1 MKTIGGWVFAAI
13 VLAALGAAALAAAR
27 VEHRIARAEEAF
39 ASFDLAGSAR
49 AYDELQQSLAYV
61 RFIPWIG
68 SDAVRRMQ
76 ASRAAVEYWD
86 GDYSALQA
94 LARGETAGENPDPE
108 LLFIAA
114 NATYRLGQQR
124 AANRDS
130 MLRAIDDAR
139 AAYQVVLTES
149 GGHADAAF
157 NYEYLLGL
165 RDEIARARLPGAS
178 RVQPPGEEGAGQGQ
192 QTLHGRE
199 GAPPPERSQKEFK
212 VYVPEDG
219 DERTNETEPG
229 SDQVRQRKG

>member
-1 MKTIGGWVFAAI
+1 MKTIGGWVFAAL
-13 VLAALGAAALAAAR
+13 VLAALGAGAIAAGR
-27 VEHRIARAEEAF
+27 VEHRIARAEQA
-39 ASFDLAGSAR
+39 LAALDFVESAL
-49 AYDELQQSLAYV
+49 AYEELEQSLAYL
-61 RFIPWIG
+61 RFVPWIG
-68 SDAVRRMQ
+68 EDALRRMR

-86 GDYSALQA
+86 GDYDALLS
-94 LARGETAGENPDPE
+94 LARGESAGENPDPE

-124 AANRDS
+124 AADRDA

-165 RDEIARARLPGAS
+165 RDGIARARLPS
-178 RVQPPGEEGAGQGQ
+178 RVQPPGEEGSGQGQ

-212 VYVPEDG
+212 VYVPEDR
-219 DERTNETEPG
+219 DESTNETEPG